1 MTRIMGVTG
10 WSGAGKTT
18 LLRKLIPCLV
28 EQGLSV
34 STIKHAHHRFD
45 VDQPGKDS
53 WVHREA
59 GARQVLVA
67 SDVRWALI
75 SELRGAPEPRLDE
88 LLARLDPVDLVLVE
102 GYKRDRHPKLEVW
115 REATG
120 KSPIFGDDPT
130 IVALATDAPPLGVH
144 LPVLPLDDVDA
155 IARFVV
161 ANAVPVD
168 QVRFG
173 AAVDRP

>member
-1 MTRIMGVTG
+1 MTRILGVTG
-10 WSGAGKTT
+10 WSGSGKTT
-18 LLRKLIPCLV
+18 LVRQLIPRLV
-28 EQGLSV
+28 DQGLSV

-53 WVHREA
+53 WIHREA

-67 SDVRWALI
+67 SDARWALM

-88 LLARLDPVDLVLVE
+88 LLARLDPVDLVLIE

-115 REATG
+115 RAATG
-120 KSPIFGDDPT
+120 KSPIFADDPT
-130 IVALATDAPPLGVH
+130 VIALATDAAPPGVR

-155 IARFVV
+155 VARFVV
-161 ANAVPVD
+161 ANAVSLES
-168 QVRFG
+168 VRF
-173 AAVDRP
+173 AAP

>member
-1 MTRIMGVTG
+1 MTRILGVTG

-18 LLRKLIPCLV
+18 LIRQLIPRLV
-28 EQGLSV
+28 DQGLSV

-45 VDQPGKDS
+45 VDQSGKDS
-53 WVHREA
+53 WIHRQA

-67 SDVRWALI
+67 SDTRWALMC
-75 SELRGAPEPRLDE
+75 ELRGAPEPRLDE

-115 REATG
+115 RAATG
-120 KSPIFGDDPT
+120 QSPIFQDDPT
-130 IVALATDAPPLGVH
+130 VVALAADAPPPGAG

-155 IARFVV
+155 VARFVV
-161 ANAVPVD
+161 ANAVPLEAVP
-168 QVRFG
+168 FG
-173 AAVDRP
+173 AAP